1 MQKQKFAIVMER
13 CWENMSSNAKV
24 VVGVVVEKDGKYL
37 LVQEAKASCRGKW
50 NLPAGHLDPGE
61 TIIDGAKRE
70 AKEETGSIV
79 EPINVCQIGSR
90 VSENDVFVIIIFI
103 AFDPK
108 EILAVR
114 WFSYEEILA
123 MKSEIRNE
131 GLILD
136 AIGNS
141 RNGLTA
147 PIEIVNQY

>member
-1 MQKQKFAIVMER
+1 
-13 CWENMSSNAKV
+13 MSSNAKV
-24 VVGVVVEKDGKYL
+24 IVGVVVEKDGKYL

-90 VSENDVFVIIIFI
+90 VSENDVFVTIIFTAKLLDENI

-123 MKSEIRNE
+123 MKSEIRDE
-131 GLILD
+131 GLMLG